1 MPPLRSDL
9 GHTEPARPRSPLNH
23 TVMQAKLA
31 PYGVTSSL
39 MTRGM
44 GEGGSARGRAGSDR
58 AGRGEGGSARG
69 GGWARQ
75 SRGGTKL
82 GLIDQQGFGQ
92 KWARSAWNAV
102 GSATKGGWKSG
113 VLPSLGQDSWWPA
126 RNEAVPLPPADL
138 RAPRARQ
145 PLPSGPPRLHPH
157 SASALRGL
165 RQPRTEPRTKR

>member
-1 MPPLRSDL
+1 
-9 GHTEPARPRSPLNH
+9 
-23 TVMQAKLA
+23 MQAKLA

-92 KWARSAWNAV
+92 KWARSVWNAV

-145 PLPSGPPRLHPH
+145 PLPSGPLGFIPTLLPH
-157 SASALRGL
+157 CVGCDNRVLNPGPNGDYKRSKGDDPNENQQQL
-165 RQPRTEPRTKR
+165 QKQRT